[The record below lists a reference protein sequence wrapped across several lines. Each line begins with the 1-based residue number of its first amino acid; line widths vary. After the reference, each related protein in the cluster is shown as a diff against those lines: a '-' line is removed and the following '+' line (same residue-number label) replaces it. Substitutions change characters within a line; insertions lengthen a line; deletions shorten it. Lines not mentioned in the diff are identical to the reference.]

1 MRIPD
6 FSPPRYSG
14 VSQLKDGVAVKQS
27 FIFVNLI
34 PTIVYRNSLQLL

>member
-1 MRIPD
+1 MRIPY

-14 VSQLKDGVAVKQS
+14 VSQLKDGIAVKQS

-34 PTIVYRNSLQLL
+34 PTIVYRNSL